1 MDARTKK
8 LVTLAMFA
16 ALAYAAM
23 ALIRIPVVLFLKYE
37 PKDVIITIA
46 GFLYGPVASLIIS
59 LVVGFVEMITVSDTG
74 WIGMIMNV
82 ISSCAFCCTAAVIYK
97 RRRTLQG
104 AIMGLVAGTVLM
116 TVVMLLWNYLITP
129 IYMGYPRE
137 AVAAMLLPAFL
148 PFNLVKAAL
157 NSAITMLLYKPVV
170 TALRRSGLVEKRD
183 SQMGKTQKSFAVIA
197 GAVFVIATAV
207 VVILVLS
214 NKI

>member
-183 SQMGKTQKSFAVIA
+183 SQVGKTQKSFAVIA

-214 NKI
+214 NKL